1 MRLIAVVAMIAL
13 TGCQITTGSAP
24 TTQAPPQQSSASA
37 RLPASQAAA
46 NFRSVVARME
56 PVAENICRQ
65 RRPNAN
71 CDFRI
76 VVDDDPRKA
85 PNAFQTLDRSGRP
98 IIGFTMSLIRDA
110 RNTDE
115 LAFVLGHEAAHH
127 IEAHIP
133 EMQQRAT
140 EGAVLATVLGSV
152 LGLDTAGVETAQ
164 RIGGTVGARRYSK
177 EFELEADA
185 LGTRIAAAAGYDPLR
200 GAEFFNR
207 IPDPGDQFLG
217 THPPNAERIAV
228 VRRVASQL

>member
-1 MRLIAVVAMIAL
+1 MRLIAILAVFAL
-13 TGCQITTGSAP
+13 AGCEITTSSAP
-24 TTQAPPQQSSASA
+24 TTQSAPASTASS
-37 RLPASQAAA
+37 RLPASQAAS
-46 NFRSVVARME
+46 NFRSVVARVE
-56 PVAENICRQ
+56 PVAERVCRQ
-65 RRPNAN
+65 RRPNTN

-85 PNAFQTLDRSGRP
+85 PNAFQTLDKSGRP
-98 IIGFTMSLIRDA
+98 IIGFTLTLIQDA

-133 EMQQRAT
+133 ETQQSAM

-152 LGLDTAGVETAQ
+152 LGLDPAGVETAQ
-164 RIGGTVGARRYSK
+164 RIGGTVGARRFAK
-177 EFELEADA
+177 NFELEADA
-185 LGTRIAAAAGYDPLR
+185 LGTRIAAAAGYDPVR
-200 GAEFFNR
+200 GALFFDR

-217 THPPNAERIAV
+217 THPPNADRQAT